1 MWSKFVYNP
10 IKLWRWQIAFADNDK
25 GKIIDTGTIGK
36 EPSSILEDVLLVVVL
51 KANHIKVSQLCD
63 KEMDLLF
70 GSSKSIIFDSRG
82 YISFEA
88 YRNGNA
94 YTFYFDDLSNKCVK
108 SLAAVNEDV
117 WLWHRR
123 LEHANFDLI
132 SKLSNKGLIRG
143 LPKLKPPKEV
153 DSDKCM

>member
-1 MWSKFVYNP
+1 MLVNYVTKRWIFSLDLAKALSLIVEVTFLL
-10 IKLWRWQIAFADNDK
+10 KLI
-25 GKIIDTGTIGK
+25 
-36 EPSSILEDVLLVVVL
+36 
-51 KANHIKVSQLCD
+51 
-63 KEMDLLF
+63 EMVMQ
-70 GSSKSIIFDSRG
+70 
-82 YISFEA
+82 
-88 YRNGNA
+88 

-108 SLAAVNEDV
+108 SLAALNEDV